1 MLAQRSVSNRRKLK
15 KKMWSNSVE
24 NTNFFESSKLIV
36 QNFLNN
42 VITVDDQL
50 SFGSAEVKVDAIEP
64 FDDFDLAA
72 NDSGLGVVAAPVVQA
87 APLLH
92 PLDYQELSIS
102 FSNKGINCCAYRPDI
117 NRDRNIETAAERI
130 MQSSKNTDITI
141 LDWQMDDKFVN
152 EEGIS
157 QVDGSL
163 AIASIKKILEHDKLQ
178 HGRLRLII
186 IYTGVPDLN
195 SISDKL
201 IQALLSDGYTV
212 SSNDNSISFDDDEL
226 KFCHIQVI
234 EKQENADKLTEK
246 AINSFTNLTI
256 GLLSSATLSAI
267 SALRN
272 KTHHILHT
280 FNKNLDP
287 AYFSHILG
295 LMSSPKAREN
305 AHEIAFDYAAELIS
319 EEIKSIIQINNPIK
333 HCLEKTRI
341 DSWVDYIRKDD
352 DADFFKIKV
361 GDNPAVNI
369 SSTRIKSLLNA
380 TTTPKI
386 KEILLEEP
394 AIIPQQLKPQD
405 IYEAH
410 RIEFKVKGWG
420 DDCHEQ
426 LSIIECK
433 RRDGLSL
440 NNEPYEP
447 NVKLGSI
454 IKDINEN
461 YYVCLQPLCDSVRLK
476 SPTGFIFLKAEV
488 VVAEKGKFTHV
499 IRTKQGDKIKLIIR
513 PKATNIFK
521 FLLIPDPSTKTVK
534 SRQENSNYLISYQ
547 KDNDEI
553 ADLTWLGELKN
564 NVAQAIANNL
574 ASNIS
579 RVGLDTNEWL
589 RLSS

>member
-1 MLAQRSVSNRRKLK
+1 MQVQRSVSNRK
-15 KKMWSNSVE
+15 KIKKETWSNSVE
-24 NTNFFESSKLIV
+24 NINFFESSKLIV

-50 SFGSAEVKVDAIEP
+50 SFGPSEVKIEAIES
-64 FDDFDLAA
+64 FEDFDLAA

-87 APLLH
+87 APQLH

-117 NRDRNIETAAERI
+117 NRDKNLDTAAERI

-141 LDWQMDDKFVN
+141 LDWQMDDKFVDEN
-152 EEGIS
+152 GIS
-157 QVDGSL
+157 QADGSL
-163 AIASIKKILEHDKLQ
+163 AISSIRKILSHDKLQ

-195 SISDKL
+195 PISDK
-201 IQALLSDGYTV
+201 IHQALLSDGYKA
-212 SSNDNSISFDDDEL
+212 SSIDNNIKFDNDEL

-234 EKQENADKLTEK
+234 EKQENADKLTEQ
-246 AINSFTNLTI
+246 AIDLFTKLTI
-256 GLLSSATLSAI
+256 GLLSNATLSAI

-295 LMSSPKAREN
+295 LMSSPKVREN

-333 HCLEKTRI
+333 HCLEKERI
-341 DSWVDYIRKDD
+341 DSWIDYIREEET
-352 DADFFKIKV
+352 DFFKIKV
-361 GDNPAVNI
+361 GDNPTVDI
-369 SSTRIKSLLNA
+369 SPVRVKKLLNA
-380 TTTPKI
+380 TTTPQI
-386 KEILLEEP
+386 KAILLEEP
-394 AIIPQQLKPQD
+394 AIIPTQSKPQD
-405 IYEAH
+405 VYETH

-447 NVKLGSI
+447 NIKLGSI
-454 IKDINEN
+454 IKDVNES

-488 VVAEKGKFTHV
+488 VIAEKGKFTHV
-499 IRTKQGDKIKLIIR
+499 IRTKQGEKIKLIIR

-521 FLLIPDPSTKTVK
+521 FILKPDLSTKTVK
-534 SRQENSNYLISYQ
+534 CIQIENNYLIEYQ
-547 KDNDEI
+547 NENNEI
-553 ADLTWLGELKN
+553 EDLTWLGELKN

>member
-1 MLAQRSVSNRRKLK
+1 M
-15 KKMWSNSVE
+15 E

-50 SFGSAEVKVDAIEP
+50 SFGPSEVKVEAIES

-72 NDSGLGVVAAPVVQA
+72 NDSGLGVVAAPAVQT
-87 APLLH
+87 APQLH

-117 NRDRNIETAAERI
+117 NRDRNLDTAAERI

-152 EEGIS
+152 ENGIS

-163 AIASIKKILEHDKLQ
+163 AISSIRKILSHDKLQ

-195 SISDKL
+195 SISDK
-201 IQALLSDGYTV
+201 IHQVLLSDGYKA
-212 SSNDNSISFDDDEL
+212 SSIDNDIKFDNEEL

-234 EKQENADKLTEK
+234 KKQEDADELTEQ
-246 AINSFTNLTI
+246 AIDLFTKLTI
-256 GLLSSATLSAI
+256 GLLSNATLSAI

-333 HCLEKTRI
+333 HCLEKARI
-341 DSWVDYIRKDD
+341 DSWIDYIHDEET
-352 DADFFKIKV
+352 DFFKIKV
-361 GDNPAVNI
+361 GDNPAVDI
-369 SSTRIKSLLNA
+369 SPVRVKKLLNA
-380 TTTPKI
+380 TTTPQI
-386 KEILLEEP
+386 KDILLEEP
-394 AIIPQQLKPQD
+394 AIIPAQLKPQD
-405 IYEAH
+405 IYETH

-454 IKDINEN
+454 IKDVNEN

-488 VVAEKGKFTHV
+488 VSAAKGKFTHV
-499 IRTKQGDKIKLIIR
+499 IRTKQGEKIKLIIR

-521 FLLIPDPSTKTVK
+521 FILTPDLSTKTVK
-534 SRQENSNYLISYQ
+534 SIQIENNYLIEYQ
-547 KDNDEI
+547 NANNEI
-553 ADLTWLGELKN
+553 EDLTWLGELKN